1 MTCDRGVCT
10 RTLWIPI
17 VSVLLMGAGYGN
29 DGPLEDPNQAG
40 SATGSTALSSSDTEA
55 VGCAQPGVEHK
66 LTVKDISDMLAAKV
80 PDNVVRSAIQGRT
93 STLDIS
99 PAQIAELKTAG
110 ASDELL
116 MTLTSGSEVYI
127 GWSVLPSKVVR
138 DNYGRHVMNKY
149 FGVDIV
155 IANRNTGPG
164 GNGDNGDSGNAQS
177 LIVTAL
183 EFCHRQLRDVSI
195 DPTLV
200 RGSLQKGELTGRRTQ
215 VSHLIQAIGDV
226 ASPSAAFFK
235 NEIHRGT
242 FSGAAALFTPCE
254 PDLNWCGRTQ
264 SLPIWKTGTK
274 MKYSR
279 KDSWSPQV
287 PRTGDGF
294 SFPLRSFTPGLSE
307 RKPDVILTTS
317 GSKRRRATT
326 IQKR

>member
-1 MTCDRGVCT
+1 MWCDLRSKG
-10 RTLWIPI
+10 
-17 VSVLLMGAGYGN
+17 
-29 DGPLEDPNQAG
+29 GPAPLTFRRHRLPN
-40 SATGSTALSSSDTEA
+40 
-55 VGCAQPGVEHK
+55 
-66 LTVKDISDMLAAKV
+66 
-80 PDNVVRSAIQGRT
+80 
-93 STLDIS
+93 
-99 PAQIAELKTAG
+99 LKRRG

-215 VSHLIQAIGDV
+215 VSHLIQAIGVV

-254 PDLNWCGRTQ
+254 PDLHWCGRTH
-264 SLPIWKTGTK
+264 S
-274 MKYSR
+274 
-279 KDSWSPQV
+279 
-287 PRTGDGF
+287 
-294 SFPLRSFTPGLSE
+294 
-307 RKPDVILTTS
+307 
-317 GSKRRRATT
+317 
-326 IQKR
+326 